1 MSDAQTTSVESRMSD
16 AVEAM
21 DRDFNHIRTGRAST
35 SLVERITVD
44 YYGTQTP
51 LNQLASISV
60 PESTMIVIQPWD
72 RGVLGAIEKAIQ
84 KSDIGITPNTDGT
97 VVRLNIPPLTEERRK
112 ELVKLVHKRMEEA
125 KVEIRNH
132 RRDELESI
140 RKREKDGDIGADEAH
155 REQDGLEKLTHK
167 WTDEVDRVGA
177 AKEAEVLEV

>member
-1 MSDAQTTSVESRMSD
+1 MSDAKSVEARMSD

-35 SLVERITVD
+35 SLVERISVD

-60 PESTMIVIQPWD
+60 PESTTIVIQPWD
-72 RGVLGAIEKAIQ
+72 RSVLGAVEKAIQ
-84 KSDIGITPNTDGT
+84 KSDVGITPNNDGT

-112 ELVKLVHKRMEEA
+112 DLVKQVHKRLEET

-132 RRDELESI
+132 RRDALEAI
-140 RKREKDGDIGADEAH
+140 RKREKDGDLGSDESH
-155 REQDGLEKLTHK
+155 REQESLEKLTHK

>member
-1 MSDAQTTSVESRMSD
+1 MSDAQGQSVESHMSD

-44 YYGTQTP
+44 YYGTTTP

-60 PESTMIVIQPWD
+60 PEATTIVIQPWD

-112 ELVKLVHKRMEEA
+112 DLVKHVHKRMEEA
-125 KVEIRNH
+125 KVEIRGH
-132 RRDELESI
+132 RRDGVDSI
-140 RKREKDGDIGADEAH
+140 RKREKSGELGADEAY
-155 REQDGLEKLTHK
+155 REQEALEKLTHK
-167 WTDEVDRVGA
+167 WTDEVDRVGT

>member
-1 MSDAQTTSVESRMSD
+1 MSDAQDQSVDARMSA

-35 SLVERITVD
+35 SLVERIQVD
-44 YYGTQTP
+44 YYGTPTP

-60 PESTMIVIQPWD
+60 PESTTVVIQPWD

-84 KSDIGITPNTDGT
+84 KSDVGITPNTDGT

-132 RRDELESI
+132 RRDAVDAI
-140 RKREKDGDIGADEAH
+140 RKAEKSAEIGADEAH
-155 REQDGLEKLTHK
+155 RQQETVDQLTHK

>member
-1 MSDAQTTSVESRMSD
+1 MSDAQGRSTEVRMSD

-60 PESTMIVIQPWD
+60 PESTTIVIQPWD

-112 ELVKLVHKRMEEA
+112 DLVKQLHKRMEET

-132 RRDELESI
+132 RREAVDVI
-140 RKREKDGDIGADEAH
+140 RKQEKSGEVSNDDAH
-155 REQDGLEKLTHK
+155 REQEALEKLTHK

>member
-1 MSDAQTTSVESRMSD
+1 MSDAQDQSVEARMSA

-35 SLVERITVD
+35 SLVERIQVD
-44 YYGTQTP
+44 YYGTPTP

-60 PESTMIVIQPWD
+60 PESTTVVIQPWD

-84 KSDIGITPNTDGT
+84 KSDVGITPNTDGT

-132 RRDELESI
+132 RRDAVDAI
-140 RKREKDGDIGADEAH
+140 RKTEKSGDIGADEAH
-155 REQDGLEKLTHK
+155 RQQETVDQLTHK

>member
-1 MSDAQTTSVESRMSD
+1 MSDAQGQSIDVRMAD

-60 PESTMIVIQPWD
+60 PESTTVVIQPWD

-84 KSDIGITPNTDGT
+84 KSDIGITPNVDGT

-112 ELVKLVHKRMEEA
+112 ELVKQVHKRMEEA

-132 RRDELESI
+132 RRDAVESI
-140 RKREKDGDIGADEAH
+140 RKEEKSGEIGADEAH
-155 REQDGLEKLTHK
+155 REQEAVEKITHK

>member
-1 MSDAQTTSVESRMSD
+1 MSAAQSKSVEALMSD

-35 SLVERITVD
+35 ALVERINVD

-60 PESTMIVIQPWD
+60 PESSTIVIQPWD

-84 KSDIGITPNTDGT
+84 KDDIGITPNTDGT

-112 ELVKLVHKRMEEA
+112 ELVKLVHKEMESA
-125 KVEIRNH
+125 KVEIRNY
-132 RRDELESI
+132 RRDAVDAVRKQEKSGES
-140 RKREKDGDIGADEAH
+140 GSEAVAVPSSTT
-155 REQDGLEKLTHK
+155 GPSPS
-167 WTDEVDRVGA
+167 V
-177 AKEAEVLEV
+177 

>member
-1 MSDAQTTSVESRMSD
+1 MTDEQGSTVEARMSD

-60 PESTMIVIQPWD
+60 PESTTIVIQPWD

-84 KSDIGITPNTDGT
+84 KSDVGITPNSDGT

-132 RRDELESI
+132 RRDAVDVLRKQEKAGELGEDES
-140 RKREKDGDIGADEAH
+140 R
-155 REQDGLEKLTHK
+155 REQETIEKLTHK
-167 WTDEVDRVGA
+167 WVDEVDRVGA
-177 AKEAEVLEV
+177 AKEAEVPEV

>member
-1 MSDAQTTSVESRMSD
+1 MSDAQGQSVESHMSD

-44 YYGTQTP
+44 YYGTTTP

-60 PESTMIVIQPWD
+60 PEATTIVIQPWD

-112 ELVKLVHKRMEEA
+112 DLVKLVHKRMEEA
-125 KVEIRNH
+125 KVEIRGH
-132 RRDELESI
+132 RRDAVDGI
-140 RKREKDGDIGADEAH
+140 RKREKSGEIGADEAH
-155 REQDGLEKLTHK
+155 REQEALEKLTHK
-167 WTDEVDRVGA
+167 WTDEVDRVGT

>member
-1 MSDAQTTSVESRMSD
+1 MSDAQEQPLEARMSD
-16 AVEAM
+16 AVGAM
-21 DRDFNHIRTGRAST
+21 DRDLNHIRTGRAST
-35 SLVERITVD
+35 SLVERIQVD
-44 YYGTQTP
+44 YYGTPTP

-60 PESTMIVIQPWD
+60 PESTMVVIQPWD

-84 KSDIGITPNTDGT
+84 KSDIGLTPNVDGT

-132 RRDELESI
+132 RRDAVDGI
-140 RKREKDGDIGADEAH
+140 RKREKAGEIGADEAH
-155 REQDGLEKLTHK
+155 REQEAVEKLTHR

-177 AKEAEVLEV
+177 AKEQEVLEV